1 MRRAVTAACLVA
13 LVGTTSAAP
22 PPKAPAKKTEKELIV
37 GVWKLT
43 ETTQGNKAD
52 LFLWFD
58 DKGGMAV
65 NRKRDKSGWGYD
77 AKYEIKDK
85 ELPYESVSP
94 NFTHKETLK
103 VLTLT
108 EDVFE
113 YEDPMGIREKYR
125 RTTEPEKKDEKKE
138 EKKAEKK

>member
-1 MRRAVTAACLVA
+1 MIRITILTCLIGFA
-13 LVGTTSAAP
+13 GLSFSAP
-22 PPKAPAKKTEKELIV
+22 PPKTPAKKTEKELIV
-37 GVWKLT
+37 GVWKRI
-43 ETTQGNKAD
+43 ETTQNDTTD

-58 DKGGMAV
+58 EKGGMKV
-65 NRKRDKSGWGYD
+65 NRNLDGTGWGYD

-94 NFTHKETLK
+94 TFTHKETLK

-113 YEDPMGIREKYR
+113 YEDPMGIKEKYK
-125 RTTEPEKKDEKKE
+125 RTKE
-138 EKKAEKK
+138 EPKK

>member
-1 MRRAVTAACLVA
+1 MRRAVTIACLVA
-13 LVGTTSAAP
+13 LVGTTPAAP

-65 NRKRDKSGWGYD
+65 NRKLDKSGWGYD
-77 AKYEIKDK
+77 AKYEIKDN

-113 YEDPMGIREKYR
+113 YEDPDGIREKFQR
-125 RTTEPEKKDEKKE
+125 VKDESKK
-138 EKKAEKK
+138 

>member
-1 MRRAVTAACLVA
+1 MGRAFIAACLVA
-13 LVGTTSAAP
+13 CVGMVSAAP
-22 PPKAPAKKTEKELIV
+22 PPKAPAKKTEQELIV

-58 DKGGMAV
+58 GKGGMAV
-65 NRKRDKSGWGYD
+65 NRKLDKTGWGYD
-77 AKYEIKDK
+77 ARYEIKDK

-113 YEDPMGIREKYR
+113 YEDPDGIREKFQR
-125 RTTEPEKKDEKKE
+125 VKDEPKK
-138 EKKAEKK
+138 